1 MSLISLSNQSQ
12 DNKEQNAPAY
22 SFKNYFKSPII
33 VPPNSTIKLLSTK
46 ITKRGQ
52 RLSAE
57 NNKGLLYS
65 RNATGYSSV
74 QMTDRFSGAYVQKE
88 IYAACPILHN
98 LVNGDD
104 GTHVD
109 AGAIAT
115 ELTDKINATQVMG
128 KLQPSRTD
136 GAMND
141 STRPDTTFPTTS
153 KEKPYVDNYD
163 TRGSWFGIELDETTA
178 TPQPK
183 LVALQLPWAGQADPD
198 IATNP
203 LGKGG
208 NLNNKNYRRAGSKSV
223 SNVREQQT
231 YSTTDSLTEYPN
243 HDDTNI
249 AGGVDE
255 YVTITHTCQNALVD
269 TSVLSGAAFGNP
281 GTNGSCEW
289 TRQPNTYCWWGL
301 GRQDD
306 NERFP
311 ACCMGLMN
319 TTWRKIV
326 GENDNA
332 QIQWALANGSY
343 DSDTNTPSLGLRQAY
358 VYDHETMPM
367 LQYAAIFENSSGD
380 DVLQIF
386 QSSKSPHLAYIDL
399 ISGTPDDSWQ
409 KLSVE
414 IPLPDVADA
423 DRIYIKCQV
432 PGDHTLDNGDGY
444 GFEWSIAGDGKT
456 GNTTTDWGAVFD
468 SDAGDDPL
476 VDINQEADGGRGIVA
491 NDYRYLPNMGS
502 INPAIIYGPE
512 IELGASLPQVSTCE
526 MAVYGNGTATDA
538 TTVGHGAMCITN
550 TPMTYGLWNSNEGN
564 SGVNNKLWQPEDAY
578 TTWDE
583 IVRYYDPRFMGPVLK
598 TAIEQCE
605 DNITTLNTYSLA
617 KNVADNLQIVAS
629 RLTLEAT
636 SVRDNK
642 YWKDILQIYGADG
655 LPRDSAG
662 KLQTF
667 GKLGLALGITKKI
680 MFKTN
685 TFSTDTPSFT
695 LEDQFKPFA
704 DLTNYSA
711 YHLQLTNLP
720 IISYNGTANK
730 RVKDIAVLIAPVY
743 SQDSDALST
752 IVEYDMPT
760 PIPIRLNNKE
770 TLTLDTIDVLITY
783 NNNHPARE
791 LVGEIDIS
799 LLLEQ
804 GR

>member
-12 DNKEQNAPAY
+12 DNKEQNAPAF
-22 SFKNYFKSPII
+22 SFKNYFKTPII

-46 ITKRGQ
+46 ITKNGQ
-52 RLSAE
+52 RLTAKD
-57 NNKGLLYS
+57 NKGLMYS

-74 QMTDRFSGAYVQKE
+74 QMNDRVSGSTVQKE

-128 KLQPSRTD
+128 KLQPSKTD

-141 STRPDTTFPTTS
+141 STDPSTTFPS
-153 KEKPYVDNYD
+153 SAKPYIDNYD
-163 TRGSWFGIELDETTA
+163 TRGTWFGVDVDNSSSS
-178 TPQPK
+178 PRSK
-183 LVALQLPWAGQADPD
+183 LTALQLPWAGQSDPAED
-198 IATNP
+198 A
-203 LGKGG
+203 GG
-208 NLNNKNYRRAGSKSV
+208 NLNNKNYRRAGSKSL
-223 SNVREQQT
+223 SNAAEQQV
-231 YSTTDSLTEYPN
+231 YSTTNSLTEYPN
-243 HDDTNI
+243 HDDTDI

-255 YVTITHTCQNALVD
+255 YVTITHTCQNALV
-269 TSVLSGAAFGNP
+269 TSDVLSGAAFGQT

-289 TRQPNTYCWWGL
+289 TRQPNTYCWWRL

-343 DSDTNTPSLGLRQAY
+343 DFDTNTPSLGFRQEY

-386 QSSKSPHLAYIDL
+386 QSSKSPHLAYLDL
-399 ISGTPDDSWQ
+399 IYSTPDNSWQ
-409 KLSVE
+409 KLSDE
-414 IPLPDVADA
+414 IALPDVADA
-423 DRIYIKCQV
+423 NQIYIKCQV
-432 PGDHTLDNGDGY
+432 PGDHTLDSGDGY
-444 GFEWSIAGDGKT
+444 GFEWYIAGDAKT
-456 GNTTTDWGAVFD
+456 GNTTTDWGAAFD
-468 SDAGDDPL
+468 SDAGDPPL
-476 VDINQEADGGRGIVA
+476 VAINQVAAGSIVA

-512 IELGASLPQVSTCE
+512 IELGSSLPQVSTCE

-538 TTVGHGAMCITN
+538 TTVGHGAMSITN

-564 SGVNNKLWQPEDAY
+564 SGANYKLWQPEDLY

-598 TAIEQCE
+598 TALTDCT

-617 KNVADNLQIVAS
+617 NDVADNLQIVAS

-667 GKLGLALGITKKI
+667 GKLGLALGIPKALV
-680 MFKTN
+680 FKTN
-685 TFSTDTPSFT
+685 TFSTATPSYTDGHTF
-695 LEDQFKPFA
+695 EPFN

-730 RVKDIAVLIAPVY
+730 RVKDIAVLIAPTY
-743 SQDSDALST
+743 SKDSGATST

-791 LVGEIDIS
+791 LLGEIDIS

>member
-12 DNKEQNAPAY
+12 DNKEQSAPAF
-22 SFKNYFKSPII
+22 SFKNYFKTPII
-33 VPPNSTIKLLSTK
+33 IPPNSTIKLLSTK
-46 ITKRGQ
+46 ITKKGQ
-52 RLSAE
+52 RLSAKD
-57 NNKGLLYS
+57 NKGLIYS

-74 QMTDRFSGAYVQKE
+74 QMNDRISGAVVQKQ

-109 AGAIAT
+109 AGGIAT
-115 ELTDKINATQVMG
+115 ELTDKINATQVIG
-128 KLQPSRTD
+128 KLQPSKID
-136 GAMND
+136 GAMNGTD
-141 STRPDTTFPTTS
+141 HSSTFDDPA
-153 KEKPYVDNYD
+153 KPYIDNYD
-163 TRGSWFGIELDETTA
+163 TRGTWFGVEVDNSSSS
-178 TPQPK
+178 PRSK
-183 LVALQLPWAGQADPD
+183 LTSVQLPWAGQADPEED
-198 IATNP
+198 A
-203 LGKGG
+203 GG

-223 SNVREQQT
+223 ANTAEQQV
-231 YSTTDSLTEYPN
+231 YSTTDSLTEYPD
-243 HDDTNI
+243 HDDTDV
-249 AGGVDE
+249 AGGVDTQ
-255 YVTITHTCQNALVD
+255 YIIISHTCQNSVVGTD
-269 TSVLSGAAFGNP
+269 VLSGAAFGQ
-281 GTNGSCEW
+281 TTQNGSCEW

-301 GRQDD
+301 SRQDE

-319 TTWRKIV
+319 STWRKIV

-332 QIQWALANGSY
+332 QIQWSLANGSY
-343 DSDTNTPSLGLRQAY
+343 DTEDLVEGEPRLGERQAY

-386 QSSKSPHLAYIDL
+386 QTSKSPHLAYLDIINSATDN
-399 ISGTPDDSWQ
+399 SWQ
-409 KLSVE
+409 KLSDE
-414 IPLPDVADA
+414 IALPDLADA
-423 DRIYIKCQV
+423 DEIYIKCQV
-432 PGDHTLDNGDGY
+432 PGEGAIGDGY

-456 GNTTTDWGAVFD
+456 GNTTTDWGAAFD
-468 SDAGDDPL
+468 SDAGDAPL
-476 VDINQEADGGRGIVA
+476 VGINQVAIPARSIVA

-502 INPAIIYGPE
+502 INPAILYGPE
-512 IELGASLPQVSTCE
+512 IGLDVSDTQVSTCK
-526 MAVYGNGTATDA
+526 MAVYGNGTEEGAADY
-538 TTVGHGAMCITN
+538 GYGAMSITN
-550 TPMTYGLWNSNEGN
+550 TPMTYGLWNSNEGVGGGN
-564 SGVNNKLWQPEDAY
+564 YKLWQPEDLY
-578 TTWDE
+578 TTWDQ
-583 IVRYYDPRFMGPVLK
+583 IVRYYDPRYMGPVMKSVL
-598 TAIEQCE
+598 QDCE

-617 KNVADNLQIVAS
+617 NDVADNLQIVAS

-642 YWKDILQIYGADG
+642 LWKDILQIYGADG
-655 LPRDSAG
+655 LPRASNG
-662 KLQTF
+662 SLQTF

-685 TFSTDTPSFT
+685 TFSTATPSFT

-730 RVKDIAVLIAPVY
+730 RVKDIAVLIAPTY
-743 SQDSDALST
+743 SNASDATTT

-760 PIPIRLNNKE
+760 PIPIRLNNKD